1 MGRFGAIAIRA
12 AIVLWTCERSVWD
25 PTAMQPTKTRAD
37 LWMDLGLVA
46 FLIALNVVARLLP
59 HAPGFLPVA
68 ASGLFAARVLRIPA
82 LALLVPVLGMI
93 LSDVALPGEDW
104 RIQAVGFAAIAI
116 PALAGM
122 LTRRWRGVLPVVATM
137 VPCSV
142 LFFLLSNGAVWAFGN
157 LYPLTLEG
165 LTQCYIAA
173 LPFLEKTMLGDLF
186 WTGVL
191 FGGAWLV
198 QHVPALSRRAL

>member
-1 MGRFGAIAIRA
+1 
-12 AIVLWTCERSVWD
+12 
-25 PTAMQPTKTRAD
+25 MQPTNKRAK
-37 LWMDLGLVA
+37 LWMDLLLVA
-46 FLIALNVVARLLP
+46 FLIGLNVVARLLP

-68 ASGLFAARVLRIPA
+68 ASGLFAARVLDTPV

-122 LTRRWRGVLPVVATM
+122 ATRRWHGIVPVVATM

-142 LFFLLSNGAVWAFGN
+142 LFFLMSNGAVWAFSGM
-157 LYPLTLEG
+157 YPLTWQG
-165 LTQCYIAA
+165 LVQCYVVA
-173 LPFLEKTMLGDLF
+173 LPFLDKTVLGDLF
-186 WTGVL
+186 WIAVL

-198 QHVPALSRRAL
+198 QRAPALSRHAL

>member
-1 MGRFGAIAIRA
+1 M
-12 AIVLWTCERSVWD
+12 LPD
-25 PTAMQPTKTRAD
+25 KTRVDFRTD
-37 LWMDLGLVA
+37 LILIA
-46 FLIALNVVARLLP
+46 FLIALGVAARLLP

-68 ASGLFAARVLRIPA
+68 ASGLFAARMLRIPA
-82 LALLVPVLGMI
+82 LAVVVPVLAMV

-116 PALAGM
+116 PAVLGIV
-122 LTRRWRGVLPVVATM
+122 TRRWRGVLPIVGTM
-137 VPCSV
+137 VTGSL
-142 LFFLLSNGAVWAFGN
+142 LFFAFSNGAVWAFSGM
-157 LYPLTLEG
+157 YQLTLSG

-173 LPFLEKTMLGDLF
+173 LPFLEKTMMGDLF

-198 QHVPALSRRAL
+198 QHGPALTRRAH